1 MEIGFKL
8 YEDLSTEGR
17 EAFEKAQ
24 LEMALL
30 CEKEGWCMEDG
41 YDEDGKR
48 YLIINPPEP
57 KREPTKEELAKRAL
71 AKAKAERAAAVEA
84 LTVEVDGYVFDADEV
99 SQQRVARSIV
109 ALQEGETMPW
119 VLYDNTIVQ
128 VNKSQLMQVLR
139 LAGQKQCELWVKP
152 YEAS

>member
-8 YEDLSTEGR
+8 YEDLSDEGR

-24 LEMALL
+24 LEMSIL

-41 YDEDGKR
+41 YDDDGKR

-57 KREPTKEELAKRAL
+57 EYVPTQEEIEAKAL
-71 AKAKAERAAAVEA
+71 AKAKAERANAVA
-84 LTVEVDGYVFDADEV
+84 KITVEVDGMKFNGDEV
-99 SQQRVARSIV
+99 SQSRMARSAV
-109 ALQEGETMPW
+109 AMNDEETITW
-119 VLYDNTIVQ
+119 VLADNTIAQVTKVQ
-128 VNKSQLMQVLR
+128 LLQALR
-139 LAGQKQCELWVKP
+139 LSGEEQTRLWTKP

>member
-1 MEIGFKL
+1 MEVGFKL
-8 YEDLSTEGR
+8 YEDLTEEGR
-17 EAFEKAQ
+17 ETFKKAQ

-41 YDEDGKR
+41 YDENGKR

-57 KREPTKEELAKRAL
+57 EHVPTQEEIEAQALAIAKRER
-71 AKAKAERAAAVEA
+71 AKAVDR
-84 LTVEVDGYVFDADEV
+84 LTVEVEGMVFDADEV

-128 VNKSQLMQVLR
+128 VTKSQLMQVLR

-152 YEAS
+152 YTG

>member
-1 MEIGFKL
+1 MYYRKNEVGSLLDWSEAKYSDDCSFTDKAIITAWNGL
-8 YEDLSTEGR
+8 TYLSGEEPEKPNEMI
-17 EAFEKAQ
+17 EAEMMAQ
-24 LEMALL
+24 
-30 CEKEGWCMEDG
+30 
-41 YDEDGKR
+41 
-48 YLIINPPEP
+48 
-57 KREPTKEELAKRAL
+57 
-71 AKAKAERAAAVEA
+71 AKAERAKAVDR
-84 LTVEVDGYVFDADEV
+84 LTVEVEGMVFDADEV